1 MVVVEAQTLGGGRL
15 EVSRRILEA
24 GADAVY
30 DGQPTR
36 ELALVTLRI
45 SRPDPADQLIAS
57 LTDPGR
63 LDWMRRNFTEPAYV
77 SELRGAR
84 SCARRLRDDAHS
96 LDFGQKTNG
105 NLVELP
111 RVRHEVAGAVGLP
124 VGALVQAK
132 SAHVYEPEVEAVRRI
147 IPSGGS
153 HGRHLSSVAET

>member
-15 EVSRRILEA
+15 DVSRRILEA

-57 LTDPGR
+57 LADPGR
-63 LDWMRRNFTEPAYV
+63 LDWMRRNFTERADV
-77 SELRGAR
+77 SELRCAL
-84 SCARRLRDDAHS
+84 SCAPCLRDYARS
-96 LDFGQKTNG
+96 LDFGTKAYG
-105 NLVELP
+105 NLV
-111 RVRHEVAGAVGLP
+111 VH
-124 VGALVQAK
+124 AK

>member
-57 LTDPGR
+57 LADPGR
-63 LDWMRRNFTEPAYV
+63 LDWMRRNFTERADV
-77 SELRGAR
+77 SELRCAL
-84 SCARRLRDDAHS
+84 SCAPCLRDYARS
-96 LDFGQKTNG
+96 LDFDTKAYG
-105 NLVELP
+105 NLV
-111 RVRHEVAGAVGLP
+111 VH
-124 VGALVQAK
+124 AK

-147 IPSGGS
+147 IAAGAS